1 MTFDNHVTVKTYSF
15 ATPCKIIFGGVP
27 TSVAIP
33 PELEAYA
40 TPSANT
46 LLNRLISADFLFTSF
61 LKRKRICISNFRC
74 VVNNAKYSN
83 IPKTQVRFKGLFNSE
98 AYFNGT
104 LYVLTYT

>member
-33 PELEAYA
+33 PELDAYA

-46 LLNRLISADFLFTSF
+46 LLNRLISADLLFTSF
-61 LKRKRICISNFRC
+61 LKK
-74 VVNNAKYSN
+74 KYKFQTFAVSL
-83 IPKTQVRFKGLFNSE
+83 IIQSTV
-98 AYFNGT
+98 
-104 LYVLTYT
+104 TYQKLKSASKDYSIVKHILMVPCTY

>member
-33 PELEAYA
+33 PELDAYA

-46 LLNRLISADFLFTSF
+46 LLNRLISADLLFISF
-61 LKRKRICISNFRC
+61 LKKKKRYKFQTFAVSLIIQSTVTYQKLKSASKDYS
-74 VVNNAKYSN
+74 VVKHILMVPY
-83 IPKTQVRFKGLFNSE
+83 
-98 AYFNGT
+98 AY
-104 LYVLTYT
+104 